1 MSSTLEPQ
9 GQESRWMPYSQTR
22 SNWELGQCTPAM
34 SPAMKSATG
43 KGEPSKGSKQGG
55 QADEFRQGGSHVIL
69 RAWKEDAWSREALRQ
84 GRGGLLLSEM
94 RKNRPRGIFRSHCLL
109 QQINNESVMQ
119 PTMQFECWALSV
131 QTCPPTPSEPSWHP
145 TGHLSSHFLTFQ
157 VGSGTT

>member
-22 SNWELGQCTPAM
+22 SNWELGQCTPTM

-94 RKNRPRGIFRSHCLL
+94 RKTGLEEYSEVIAFCNKSIMSQSCSPRCSLSAGPQAFRPAHPHLPSPPGTPQDTL
-109 QQINNESVMQ
+109 V
-119 PTMQFECWALSV
+119 PTF
-131 QTCPPTPSEPSWHP
+131 
-145 TGHLSSHFLTFQ
+145 
-157 VGSGTT
+157 